1 MKKLLIIKTGSTFPF
16 IRDQYGDFEG
26 HILQQIAVPM
36 SDVIIAPVYLTKAL
50 PKLDDVSAIIITGSH
65 AMVTAQDSWSVLL
78 AGWLRNVRTTRLPVL
93 GICYGHQLL
102 AAAFGGTVGY
112 HPGGEEIGTVKIE
125 LTAAGKQDALL
136 GVLPD
141 WFSAHVAHAQSVLK
155 LPADAKL
162 LAKNDFEPHHAY
174 VIDDHI
180 WGVQFHPEFNA
191 GIIRSYIKTE
201 RDALTQAGKNVDA
214 LLAAVC
220 DHACGKRL
228 LCQFIKLAG

>member
-16 IRDQYGDFEG
+16 ICDQYGDFEG

-78 AGWLRNVRTTRLPVL
+78 AGWLRNVRTTRLPVS
-93 GICYGHQLL
+93 GSCYGHQQL

-112 HPGGEEIGTVKIE
+112 HPGGEEIGTVKIK

-201 RDALTQAGKNVDA
+201 RDALTQAGKNGDA